1 LSAKPAGLAIANQ
14 VKDSMCQAR
23 ITLSALCAF
32 LLVLVACSG
41 EPQPGSDSEALTGQ
55 LVLTGSSTVAPL
67 IGEIAKR
74 FEQTHPGTRVDVQTG
89 GSSRGVADARRGT
102 ADIGMV
108 SRALNADEGDLTA
121 YPIAL
126 DGVAMILHRDN
137 PLSVLTEEQIVAIYT
152 GRVTNWREIGGADAP
167 ITVVNKAEGRSTL
180 ELFLSHF
187 KLRNEDIKPSIII
200 GDNQQGI
207 RTVAAD
213 PNAIGYVSIGTAA
226 YEASRGTAI
235 KALPMN
241 GIEATLENVRNG
253 SFPLSRPLHLVT
265 LGPAAQASALAR
277 AFIDYAASAEV
288 SDLTE
293 AHYFVPLTH

>member
-1 LSAKPAGLAIANQ
+1 
-14 VKDSMCQAR
+14 MYQAR
-23 ITLSALCAF
+23 IRLSVLCAF

-41 EPQPGSDSEALTGQ
+41 EPPSGSDSGALTGQ
-55 LVLTGSSTVAPL
+55 LTLTGSSTVAPL

-108 SRALNADEGDLTA
+108 SRALNADESDLTA

-152 GRVTNWREIGGADAP
+152 GQVTNWREIGGSDAP

-265 LGPAAQASALAR
+265 LGSAEQASALAR
-277 AFIDYAASAEV
+277 AFIAYAASAEV

-293 AHYFVPLTH
+293 AQYFVPLAH

>member
-1 LSAKPAGLAIANQ
+1 
-14 VKDSMCQAR
+14 M
-23 ITLSALCAF
+23 CAF
-32 LLVLVACSG
+32 FLVLVACSG
-41 EPQPGSDSEALTGQ
+41 EPQPGSDSSALTGQ

-74 FEQTHPGTRVDVQTG
+74 FEQTYPDTRVDVQTG

-108 SRALNADEGDLTA
+108 SRALNAEESDLTA

-126 DGVAMILHRDN
+126 DGVAMIVHRDN
-137 PLSVLTEEQIVAIYT
+137 PLSVLSEEQIVAIYT
-152 GRVTNWREIGGADAP
+152 GQVMNWREIGGADAP

-180 ELFLSHF
+180 ELFLSYF

-213 PNAIGYVSIGTAA
+213 PHAIGYVSIGTAA
-226 YEASRGTAI
+226 YETSRGTAI
-235 KALPMN
+235 KALPMG

-265 LGPAAQASALAR
+265 LGAAEQASALAR
-277 AFIDYAASAEV
+277 SFIEYAASAAV

-293 AHYFVPLTH
+293 AQYFVPLPH

>member
-1 LSAKPAGLAIANQ
+1 MYQASIRRSA
-14 VKDSMCQAR
+14 R
-23 ITLSALCAF
+23 RAF
-32 LLVLVACSG
+32 LFVYLLVLVACSG
-41 EPQPGSDSEALTGQ
+41 ESPSSSESGALTGQ
-55 LVLTGSSTVAPL
+55 LTLTGSSTVAPL

-89 GSSRGVADARRGT
+89 GSSRGIADARRGT

-108 SRALNADEGDLTA
+108 SRALNADEIDLTA

-126 DGVAMILHRDN
+126 DGVAIILHRDN
-137 PLSVLTEEQIVAIYT
+137 PLAVLTEEQIVAIYT
-152 GRVTNWREIGGADAP
+152 GRVANWREIGGSDAP

-235 KALPMN
+235 KALSMN

-265 LGPAAQASALAR
+265 LGAADQASALAR

-293 AHYFVPLTH
+293 AQYFVPLTH

>member
-1 LSAKPAGLAIANQ
+1 
-14 VKDSMCQAR
+14 MYQAR
-23 ITLSALCAF
+23 TRLGALCAF

-41 EPQPGSDSEALTGQ
+41 ESQQSADSGAPSGQVGDQLTGQ

-74 FEQTHPGTRVDVQTG
+74 FEQTHPDTRVDVQTG

-108 SRALNADEGDLTA
+108 SRALNADESDLTA

-126 DGVAMILHRDN
+126 DGVAVILHSDN

-152 GRVTNWREIGGADAP
+152 GRVTNWRELGGADAP

-235 KALPMN
+235 KALAMN

-277 AFIDYAASAEV
+277 SFIDYAASAEV

-293 AHYFVPLTH
+293 AQYFVPLTH

>member
-1 LSAKPAGLAIANQ
+1 
-14 VKDSMCQAR
+14 MYQASIR
-23 ITLSALCAF
+23 RRARRAF
-32 LLVLVACSG
+32 LFVYLLVLVACSG
-41 EPQPGSDSEALTGQ
+41 ESPSSSESGALTGQ
-55 LVLTGSSTVAPL
+55 LTLTGSSTVAPL

-89 GSSRGVADARRGT
+89 GSSRGIADARRGT

-108 SRALNADEGDLTA
+108 SRALNADEIDLTA

-126 DGVAMILHRDN
+126 DGVAIILHRDN
-137 PLSVLTEEQIVAIYT
+137 PLAVLTEEQIVAIYT
-152 GRVTNWREIGGADAP
+152 GRVTNWREIGGSDAP

-235 KALPMN
+235 KALSMN

-265 LGPAAQASALAR
+265 LGAADQASALAR

-293 AHYFVPLTH
+293 AQYFVPLTH

>member
-1 LSAKPAGLAIANQ
+1 
-14 VKDSMCQAR
+14 MCQAR

-41 EPQPGSDSEALTGQ
+41 EPQPGADFSALTEQPGDKLTGQ

-74 FEQTHPGTRVDVQTG
+74 FEQTHPDTRVDVQTG

-137 PLSVLTEEQIVAIYT
+137 PLSVLMEEQIVAIYA

-235 KALPMN
+235 KALPMS

-293 AHYFVPLTH
+293 AQYFVPLTH

>member
-1 LSAKPAGLAIANQ
+1 
-14 VKDSMCQAR
+14 MYQASIR
-23 ITLSALCAF
+23 RSALRAF
-32 LLVLVACSG
+32 LLIYLLVLVACSG
-41 EPQPGSDSEALTGQ
+41 ESPSSSESGALTGQ
-55 LVLTGSSTVAPL
+55 LTLTGSSTVAPL

-89 GSSRGVADARRGT
+89 GSSRGIADARRGT

-108 SRALNADEGDLTA
+108 SRALNADEIDLTA

-126 DGVAMILHRDN
+126 DGVAIILHRDN
-137 PLSVLTEEQIVAIYT
+137 PLAVLTEEQIVAIYT
-152 GRVTNWREIGGADAP
+152 GRVTNWREIGGSDAP

-180 ELFLSHF
+180 ELFLSRF

-235 KALPMN
+235 KALSMN

-265 LGPAAQASALAR
+265 LGAADQASALAR

-293 AHYFVPLTH
+293 AQYFVPLTH

>member
-1 LSAKPAGLAIANQ
+1 
-14 VKDSMCQAR
+14 MYQAR
-23 ITLSALCAF
+23 IRLNALCAF
-32 LLVLVACSG
+32 LLLMVACSG
-41 EPQPGSDSEALTGQ
+41 EPQQSVDAGALSEKLTGQ

-89 GSSRGVADARRGT
+89 GSSRGVADARRGS

-121 YPIAL
+121 YPIAR

-137 PLSVLTEEQIVAIYT
+137 PLSVLSEEQIVAIYT
-152 GRVTNWREIGGADAP
+152 GQVRNWREIGGADAP

-180 ELFLSHF
+180 ELFLGYF

-213 PNAIGYVSIGTAA
+213 PNAIGYVSIGTAT

-235 KALPMN
+235 KALSMR
-241 GIEATLENVRNG
+241 GIEASLENVRNG

-265 LGPAAQASALAR
+265 LGSADQASALAR

-288 SDLTE
+288 NDLTE
-293 AHYFVPLTH
+293 AQYFVPLTH

>member
-1 LSAKPAGLAIANQ
+1 MYQASIRRSA
-14 VKDSMCQAR
+14 R
-23 ITLSALCAF
+23 RAF
-32 LLVLVACSG
+32 LFVYLLFLVACSG
-41 EPQPGSDSEALTGQ
+41 ESPSSSESGALTGQ
-55 LVLTGSSTVAPL
+55 LTLTGSSTVAPL

-74 FEQTHPGTRVDVQTG
+74 FEQTHPDTRVDVQTG

-108 SRALNADEGDLTA
+108 SRALNADEIDLTA

-126 DGVAMILHRDN
+126 DGVAIILHRDN
-137 PLSVLTEEQIVAIYT
+137 PLAVLTEEQIVAIYT
-152 GRVTNWREIGGADAP
+152 GRVTNWREIGGSDAP

-235 KALPMN
+235 KALSMN

-253 SFPLSRPLHLVT
+253 SFPLSRPLHMVT
-265 LGPAAQASALAR
+265 LGAADQASALAR

-293 AHYFVPLTH
+293 AQYFVPLTH

>member
-1 LSAKPAGLAIANQ
+1 
-14 VKDSMCQAR
+14 MCRAR
-23 ITLSALCAF
+23 IRLNALCAF
-32 LLVLVACSG
+32 LLLMVACSG
-41 EPQPGSDSEALTGQ
+41 EPQQSADAGAPSEKLTGQ
-55 LVLTGSSTVAPL
+55 LTGQLTLTGSSTVAPL

-137 PLSVLTEEQIVAIYT
+137 PLPALSEEQIVAIYT
-152 GRVTNWREIGGADAP
+152 GQVTNWREIGGADAP

-180 ELFLSHF
+180 ELFLGYF

-213 PNAIGYVSIGTAA
+213 PNAIGYVSIGTAT

-235 KALPMN
+235 KALSMR
-241 GIEATLENVRNG
+241 GVEASLENVRNG

-265 LGPAAQASALAR
+265 LGAAEQASALAR
-277 AFIDYAASAEV
+277 SFIEYAASAEV

-293 AHYFVPLTH
+293 AQYFVPLTQ

>member
-1 LSAKPAGLAIANQ
+1 MNHTLIKYLAI
-14 VKDSMCQAR
+14 SC
-23 ITLSALCAF
+23 
-32 LLVLVACSG
+32 LLLLLTACSN
-41 EPQPGSDSEALTGQ
+41 DSQESVDPRAITGQ
-55 LVLTGSSTVAPL
+55 LTLTGSSTIAPL
-67 IGEIAKR
+67 IGEMAKR
-74 FEQTHPGTRVDVQTG
+74 FEQTHPDTRVDVQTG

-108 SRALNADEGDLTA
+108 SRALNEEEGDLTA

-137 PLSVLTEEQIVAIYT
+137 PLTVLSAEQIIAIYT
-152 GRVTNWREIGGADAP
+152 GKVTHWNEIGGADAP

-180 ELFLSHF
+180 ELFLSYF
-187 KLRNEDIKPSIII
+187 QLRNEDIKPSIII

-235 KALPMN
+235 KALPME
-241 GIEATLENVRNG
+241 GVEATLENVRNG
-253 SFPLSRPLHLVT
+253 AFPLSRPLHLVT
-265 LGPAAQASALAR
+265 LGTAEQIPALAR
-277 AFIDYAASAEV
+277 TFIEYAASAEV

-293 AHYFVPLTH
+293 AQYFVPLTH

>member
-1 LSAKPAGLAIANQ
+1 
-14 VKDSMCQAR
+14 MYQASIR
-23 ITLSALCAF
+23 RSALRAF
-32 LLVLVACSG
+32 LLIYLLVLVACSG
-41 EPQPGSDSEALTGQ
+41 ESPSSSESGALTGQ
-55 LVLTGSSTVAPL
+55 LTLTGSSTVAPL

-89 GSSRGVADARRGT
+89 GSSRGIADARRGT

-108 SRALNADEGDLTA
+108 SRALNADEIDLTA

-126 DGVAMILHRDN
+126 DGVAIILHRDN
-137 PLSVLTEEQIVAIYT
+137 PLAVLTEEQIVAIYT
-152 GRVTNWREIGGADAP
+152 GRVTNWREIGGSDAP

-187 KLRNEDIKPSIII
+187 KLRNEDIKRSIVI

-235 KALPMN
+235 KALSMN

-265 LGPAAQASALAR
+265 LGAADQASALAR

-293 AHYFVPLTH
+293 AQYFVPLTH